1 MIHYGSFIAIG
12 RGRVP
17 ELAQVIGT
25 EGHRVWIYLGP
36 WSRGC
41 DEVAARE
48 CCELGTAARAPQWA
62 EA

>member
-1 MIHYGSFIAIG
+1 MIHYGSFVAIG
-12 RGRVP
+12 RRR

-41 DEVAARE
+41 DEVAKRE
-48 CCELGTAARAPQWA
+48 CLELSTVPRAPQWA